1 MSAQRSRDPR
11 VLAVGRGRR
20 ARRGADQ
27 PETFDVLGFMHICG
41 TMRDGDEAPAASS
54 WIHDRGNVF
63 LVSHPSRSSTR
74 ELCTYGLGGK
84 ISDGRPCHDR
94 VQVLQMIRRPRVAMA
109 SGADFAVIASAEG
122 VHPGEVVAIVGE
134 SGSGKTTLLK

>member
-41 TMRDGDEAPAASS
+41 TMRDGGETPCRFLLDPWPEQC
-54 WIHDRGNVF
+54 F